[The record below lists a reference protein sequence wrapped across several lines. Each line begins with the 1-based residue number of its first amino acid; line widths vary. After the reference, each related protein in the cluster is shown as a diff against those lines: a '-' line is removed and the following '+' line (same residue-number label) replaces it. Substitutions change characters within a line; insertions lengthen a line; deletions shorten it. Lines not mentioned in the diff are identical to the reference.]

1 MKSNMQTIQHRW
13 ITKNPNTINFKVMH
27 YRIFG
32 SLLTV
37 MFLRRWNLV
46 VSKQVLCWNSPSSD
60 SRQGLDQT
68 SHRSGSKQV
77 LYLSSLGPDS
87 TQAMQLFSLVPDS
100 RQGLCRIP
108 LTCCSDS
115 GSLFCCSISLMF
127 FQQNYSISMKL
138 KN

>member
-37 MFLRRWNLV
+37 MFLRRWNLI
-46 VSKQVLCWNSPSSD
+46 VSRSCTGILRALIVGGALTRLPIALKANRSCTCLLWALIVLRPCSCFLWALI
-60 SRQGLDQT
+60 G
-68 SHRSGSKQV
+68 
-77 LYLSSLGPDS
+77 
-87 TQAMQLFSLVPDS
+87 

-115 GSLFCCSISLMF
+115 GPLFCCSISLMY
-127 FQQNYSISMKL
+127 FQQNYSISM
-138 KN
+138 